1 VNQFYLCDE
10 GRLDYRWLERTDRLE
25 APLVRTK
32 AGRDGLG
39 AAQWDD
45 ALATAGRALGTGRV
59 VAFVSA
65 RLSNEALF
73 AVSQIIAKS
82 APGSVGVVR
91 VPTGREDALPGVK
104 DLSLRAERVPNGTG
118 ARLLGFREID
128 DLGDVLRDGDTL
140 LIADESL
147 DGVDIAV
154 LARATQTIV
163 VGTALPEVVR
173 GAADVALPTAT
184 FAEED
189 GTWTNLRGRVQR
201 FLQAKQAPGQARQS
215 WSVLGD
221 LAAML
226 GAGQGYFTAGEAFD
240 ALAHAAA
247 PFNGMDY
254 DALGLR
260 GLVVHGDVPLSYTAL
275 GAGRA
280 VREGVA

>member
-1 VNQFYLCDE
+1 
-10 GRLDYRWLERTDRLE
+10 
-25 APLVRTK
+25 
-32 AGRDGLG
+32 
-39 AAQWDD
+39 
-45 ALATAGRALGTGRV
+45 
-59 VAFVSA
+59 
-65 RLSNEALF
+65 
-73 AVSQIIAKS
+73 SQIIDKGGE
-82 APGSVGVVR
+82 GSIGVFR

-128 DLGDVLRDGDTL
+128 DLADVLRDGDTL

-147 DGVDIAV
+147 DGIDIAV
-154 LARATQTIV
+154 LARASKTIV
-163 VGTALPEVVR
+163 VGTTLPDEVR

-201 FLQAKQAPGQARQS
+201 FLQAKQAPGQVRPS

-221 LAAML
+221 LAATR
-226 GAGQGYFTAGEAFD
+226 GAGQGYFTASEALD
-240 ALAHAAA
+240 ALAERAA
-247 PFNGMDY
+247 PFAGMDY
-254 DALGLR
+254 DRLGLR
-260 GLVVHGDVPLSYTAL
+260 GLVVQGDVPLSYTAL